1 MRPKTIVYFERIT
14 FGTILLSALQQLAI
28 AQGVFATIEQGANW
42 YILIL
47 IFFLLVATLTLLVS
61 RRRSKIAMWILI
73 AWFAINVMNAIIV
86 IESNIIVAEGLI
98 RVLLGIGQ
106 AVAFAL
112 LFTQS
117 ARRWLR
123 REDKKLGE
131 VFH

>member
-112 LFTQS
+112 LFTPS
-117 ARRWLR
+117 ARRWMR
-123 REDKKLGE
+123 RE
-131 VFH
+131 